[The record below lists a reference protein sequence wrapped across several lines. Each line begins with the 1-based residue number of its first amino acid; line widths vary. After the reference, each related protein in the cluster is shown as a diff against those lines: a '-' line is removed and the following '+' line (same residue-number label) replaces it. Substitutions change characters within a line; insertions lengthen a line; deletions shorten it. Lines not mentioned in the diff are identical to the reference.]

1 MQDTE
6 TVTAQGAVHKV
17 VAVATA
23 TVETIT
29 TGIAKDTGTAA
40 TVTEESET
48 ETGTETG
55 TENVIEMETEVLFTA
70 QLPAEM

>member
-1 MQDTE
+1 MQDIE
-6 TVTAQGAVHKV
+6 TVTAQGVVHKV

-29 TGIAKDTGTAA
+29 IGIAKDTGTVA

-48 ETGTETG
+48 EIGTE
-55 TENVIEMETEVLFTA
+55 TENVIEMGTEVLFTA